1 LRWFAEHAAG
11 RARLSLMTQ
20 YTPVG
25 AGIRPGGDMPGR
37 YVEQNEYETVLRW
50 LEDFAIED
58 GFYQE
63 LHTGSDWLP
72 DFTRQNPFSSDL
84 SEPVWHWKGGFIRS
98 GV

>member
-1 LRWFAEHAAG
+1 
-11 RARLSLMTQ
+11 MTQ